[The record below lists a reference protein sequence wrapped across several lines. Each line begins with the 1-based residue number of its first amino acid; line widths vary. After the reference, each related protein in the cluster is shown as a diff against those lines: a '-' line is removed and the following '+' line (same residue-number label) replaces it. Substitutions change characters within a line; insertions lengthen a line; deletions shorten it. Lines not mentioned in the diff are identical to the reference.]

1 MSTKKRGGNT
11 NNHHTRKNI
20 LFRKTNC
27 HPGIKKNKILD
38 HSCFTKDS
46 IKLLKETFNKH
57 HPEKKI
63 ITNDPKQIWKN
74 LHEKIPECDRE
85 TCWLQQIPNKYLQDK
100 LKKDLFSPSQP
111 TEWKNKP
118 NTWLSN
124 FDIDAVI
131 QQYEEANPDFLFL
144 GPTPIDFDTVK
155 NGKCIWSELCKL
167 NIVKEYKRGK
177 RRFGVIFNL
186 DTSDGP
192 GTHWVSLFM
201 DIKDPTPFLFY
212 FNSTG
217 EGMPEEVKDLIER
230 LEKQFNLIKPLKN
243 RKLRII
249 ENTKMQ
255 HQESNTECGMYSL
268 FFIITCLTRNTE
280 PSEDVKKLS
289 TDDLIALFAG
299 NTRIPDK
306 YIEKYRGIYF
316 NA

>member
-1 MSTKKRGGNT
+1 MSTRKKGGKT
-11 NNHHTRKNI
+11 NHHSTRKNN

-27 HPGIKKNKILD
+27 HPGIKNKILD

-100 LKKDLFSPSQP
+100 LKKDLFSPPQP
-111 TEWKNKP
+111 TEWKSKP

-177 RRFGVIFNL
+177 RKFGVIFNL

-217 EGMPEEVKDLIER
+217 EGMPGEVKDLIER

-243 RKLRII
+243 RKLRIL
-249 ENTKMQ
+249 ENTSMQ

-280 PSEDVKKLS
+280 PSENIKKLS
-289 TDDLIALFAG
+289 TDELIALFAG